1 MPRAIPALL
10 AALLLTAAQPCL
22 ALSSDRDQ
30 PMELEAD
37 HANIDDQRGVH
48 IYTGNV
54 IITQG
59 TMRITADHLTVKL
72 RDGDIVEAIALG
84 QPATYRQRPDGK
96 EQNVE
101 AKSLRM
107 EYYADK
113 GELILID
120 QARVWQGRDTFSSQR
135 IHYDIDQDIV
145 NAGDGQ
151 NRVKII
157 LQPKPKAQP

>member
-10 AALLLTAAQPCL
+10 AALLLAAAQPCL

-48 IYTGNV
+48 VYTGNV

-96 EQNVE
+96 EQDVE

>member
-72 RDGDIVEAIALG
+72 KDGDIVEAIALG

-96 EQNVE
+96 EQDVE